1 MLLPGPNIMVFKQPF
16 YSTSGVV
23 ASEHPLASLIGSRV
37 LEKGN
42 SVDAAVVTSLVLAVT
57 LPHLGGIG
65 GDFFALVRDPNGKVY
80 FVDGSGYA
88 PSKLTRELLLSLG
101 YTSMPMHGPLS
112 INVPGMIDGLRV
124 MWEKWGTIEW
134 HKLIG
139 YASGIADKGFIVTR
153 SLALSLKDLYDKLL
167 TDPGSK
173 KTYYHNGVPR
183 EGDVVSFKGLALAL
197 KLIGDDPR
205 SFYEGEIAG
214 KIVDYVKNRGGVLEL
229 NDLKGYRASLGKS
242 ISIEYRGRVI
252 YEMPPSTQG
261 ITTLH
266 LLKLLEEYDLRSIG
280 LNSSERVKIFL
291 KAAQIAYR
299 VRDLY
304 ITDSKY
310 MKLPIDYLLSDE
322 FIEMLKDEMRKEVLG
337 YYRRA
342 HGLGGDTTFFAVA
355 DKDGWIVAGIQSLFY
370 PFGSYVTEPRF
381 SITLNSRASS
391 FSLNENHVNR
401 LEPLKKTMHTLSAM
415 VVEDDGRVLVIGL
428 SGGHFRPLLH
438 AQLLTNII
446 DYELSIQE
454 AIEYPRFIWY
464 LWTNNVDYEEGLNT
478 SGLEGYV
485 LKKRPYPSRLG
496 VAAIVEV
503 KEGVRAGYTDIRG
516 DGIPIGLP

>member
-1 MLLPGPNIMVFKQPF
+1 MVFKQPF

-23 ASEHPLASLIGSRV
+23 ASEHPLASLIGSRI

-42 SVDAAVVTSLVLAVT
+42 SIDAAVATSLVLAVT

-65 GDFFALVRDPNGKVY
+65 GDFFALIRDPNGKVY

-88 PSKLTRELLLSLG
+88 PSKLTREFLLSLG
-101 YTSMPMHGPLS
+101 YTSMPIHGPLS

-134 HKLIG
+134 HKLVDK
-139 YASGIADKGFIVTR
+139 ASRIADKGFIVTR
-153 SLALSLKDLYDKLL
+153 SLALSLKDLYDKLSA
-167 TDPGSK
+167 DPGSRE
-173 KTYYHNGVPR
+173 TYYRNGIPR
-183 EGDVVSFKGLALAL
+183 EGNLVSFKGLAQAL

-205 SFYEGEIAG
+205 SFYEGEIAE
-214 KIVDYVKNRGGVLEL
+214 KIVDYVRSRGGVLEL
-229 NDLKGYRASLGKS
+229 EDLKGYRASLGEP
-242 ISIEYRGRVI
+242 ISTGYRDRIV

-266 LLKLLEEYDLRSIG
+266 MLKLLEEYDLRSIG
-280 LNSSERVKIFL
+280 LNSSERVKLFL
-291 KAAQIAYR
+291 KAAQIAYK
-299 VRDLY
+299 VRDSY
-304 ITDSKY
+304 ITDPRY
-310 MKLPIDYLLSDE
+310 MGLSVDYLLSSE
-322 FIEMLKDEMRKEVLG
+322 FIEMLKGEMRKEALRD
-337 YYRRA
+337 YRKT
-342 HGLGGDTTFFAVA
+342 HGPDGDTTFFAVA

-370 PFGSYVTEPRF
+370 PFGSYITEPRF
-381 SITLNSRASS
+381 NITLNSRASS
-391 FSLNENHVNR
+391 FSLDENHVNR

-415 VVEDDGRVLVIGL
+415 IVEDDNRVLAIGL
-428 SGGHFRPLLH
+428 SGSHFRPLLH

-478 SGLEGYV
+478 SGLGGYV
-485 LKKRPYPSRLG
+485 LKKKPYPSRLG